1 VVEALAW
8 ASLAIAAAGALFL
21 SALVARRVF
30 LERRE
35 RVRADVADRLR
46 PAALALLDGE
56 EVELP
61 PLTASEQRIFAELL
75 GRYARALRGAPRER
89 IARYFESTGGV
100 RRELGTLSDRRAWR
114 RAAAAFALGDM
125 GSSRAV
131 PALVRRLRDPEPE
144 VRVAA
149 ARSLGRLGAAGAV
162 QPLAETLAD
171 GSVPATLAGQALLE
185 IGDAGLPSLHAL
197 LGHEEQAVRAGATEL
212 VGLLA
217 GAAEGPAVVALLR
230 DGSAAVR
237 AAAAAA
243 LGRLGSAD
251 AAAALRGALGDRVPF
266 VRAAAATALG
276 RLGDR
281 TAVPELL
288 RQADDDDFEPAR
300 AAADA
305 LRRLDPELLV
315 RASARAGAGPHVREA
330 ADLAALA

>member
-1 VVEALAW
+1 VVEALAY
-8 ASLAIAAAGALFL
+8 ASVAIATAGALL
-21 SALVARRVF
+21 LAALVGRRVF

-35 RVRADVADRLR
+35 RVRADVAERLR
-46 PAALALLDGE
+46 PAALALVDGDE
-56 EVELP
+56 IALP
-61 PLTASEQRIFAELL
+61 PLTAGEQRIFAELL

-89 IARYFESTGGV
+89 LARHFESTGGV

-125 GSSRAV
+125 GSRRAV
-131 PALVRRLRDPEPE
+131 PALVRMLRDPEPE

-149 ARSLGRLGAAGAV
+149 ARSLGRIGAVEAV
-162 QPLAETLAD
+162 QPLAETLVD
-171 GSVPATLAGQALLE
+171 RSVPATLAGHALLE
-185 IGDAGLPSLHAL
+185 IGDAGLPSLCAL
-197 LGHEEQAVRAGATEL
+197 LGHEEPAVRAGATEL
-212 VGLLA
+212 VGLLG
-217 GAAEGPAVVALLR
+217 GAAEAPAVLARLR
-230 DGSAAVR
+230 DASASVR

-251 AAAALRGALGDRVPF
+251 AADGLREALDDRVPF

-276 RLGDR
+276 RVGDR

-288 RQADDDDFEPAR
+288 WLAAEDDFEPAQ

-315 RASARAGAGPHVREA
+315 RVASRAGAGAHAREA
-330 ADLAALA
+330 ADLAAIA